1 MVDVPA
7 DTPVT
12 MPLAE
17 PIVAT
22 AGVLLLHVPP
32 VVMLERVVVAPIHVV
47 SVPVMGDEIAEL
59 TVTTLV
65 ATALPQ
71 ALLTV

>member
-12 MPLAE
+12 IPDAE

-22 AGVLLLHVPP
+22 AGVLLLQVPP
-32 VVMLERVVVAPIHVV
+32 VVVLESVVVAPMHVV
-47 SVPVMGDEIAEL
+47 SVPVIGEEIAEL

>member
-7 DTPVT
+7 DIPVT
-12 MPLAE
+12 TPLAE

-32 VVMLERVVVAPIHVV
+32 VVLLANVVVAPIQVV
-47 SVPVMGDEIAEL
+47 SVPVIGEERAEF
-59 TVTTLV
+59 TVTNLV
-65 ATALPQ
+65 ATALPH

>member
-1 MVDVPA
+1 MVEVPA
-7 DTPVT
+7 ATPVT
-12 MPLAE
+12 IPDAE

-22 AGVLLLHVPP
+22 AGVLLLQVPP
-32 VVMLERVVVAPIHVV
+32 VVVLDNVVVAPMHVV
-47 SVPVMGDEIAEL
+47 SVPVIGDEIAEL

>member
-1 MVDVPA
+1 MVEVPA

-12 MPLAE
+12 TPVIE
-17 PIVAT
+17 PMVAT
-22 AGVLLLHVPP
+22 AGVLLLQVPP
-32 VVMLERVVVAPIHVV
+32 VVVFERVVVAPIHVV
-47 SVPVMGDEIAEL
+47 SVPVIGDEIAEL

>member
-12 MPLAE
+12 IPDAE

-22 AGVLLLHVPP
+22 AGVLLLQVPP
-32 VVMLERVVVAPIHVV
+32 VVVLDNVVVAPIHVV
-47 SVPVMGDEIAEL
+47 SVPVIGEEIAEL

>member
-1 MVDVPA
+1 MVEVPA

-22 AGVLLLHVPP
+22 AGVLLLQVPP
-32 VVMLERVVVAPIHVV
+32 VVVLERVVVAPMHVV
-47 SVPVMGDEIAEL
+47 SVPVIGEEIAEL

-65 ATALPQ
+65 ATAQPQ

>member
-1 MVDVPA
+1 MVEVPA

-12 MPLAE
+12 TPVDE

-22 AGVLLLHVPP
+22 AGVLLLQVPP
-32 VVMLERVVVAPIHVV
+32 VVLLVNVVIAPIQVV
-47 SVPVMGDEIAEL
+47 SVPVIGEDIAEF
-59 TVTTLV
+59 TVTTFV
-65 ATALPQ
+65 ADALPH